1 MPIGCRDGTIRR
13 RFCGTDGEDQVH
25 AKTGSLRISVALSGY
40 LINPYDQQRY
50 LFSFIANRPG
60 IDQPA
65 TRQAVDD
72 AVVLFAAPNLLQPEV
87 SMTGNIVVFTWPASA
102 GQKYR
107 LQFKESLSDVPWQ
120 TLGADITAMGT
131 TVSARDASMG
141 AQSQRFYRVFPVN

>member
-102 GQKYR
+102 GQRYR
-107 LQFKESLSDVPWQ
+107 IQFKESLSDVPWQ

-141 AQSQRFYRVFPVN
+141 DHSQRFYRVFPVN